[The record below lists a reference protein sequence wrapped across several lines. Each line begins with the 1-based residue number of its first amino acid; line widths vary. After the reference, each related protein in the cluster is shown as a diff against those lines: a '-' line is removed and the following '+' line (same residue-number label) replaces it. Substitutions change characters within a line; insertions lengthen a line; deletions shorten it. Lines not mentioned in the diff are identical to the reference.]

1 VRSVSRIV
9 PLALAL
15 VVTVGCET
23 DVPTAAEREAI
34 ELVMRP
40 FLTQLAAAY
49 TERDPAKLEGL
60 AAPRLIAEVE
70 RGFEALAAGGRRL
83 EPVLKSYEITDLKVL
98 RHANAIVALTEVW
111 DTRSFDA
118 STGDLIGRDENS
130 VLHSHVQL
138 KRVEDRWLVL
148 FREVEE
154 TATGPRLVLPTKAPS
169 PG

>member
-1 VRSVSRIV
+1 VRRPITVV
-9 PLALAL
+9 LLAAAL
-15 VVTVGCET
+15 LGGAACET
-23 DVPTAAEREAI
+23 DVPTPAERDAVEAV
-34 ELVMRP
+34 LRP

-49 TERDPAKLEGL
+49 TERDPSKLEGL

-83 EPVLKSYEITDLKVL
+83 EPVLVGYEITSLKVL
-98 RHANAIVALTEVW
+98 RHANAIVALTETW

-118 STGDLIGRDENS
+118 YSGELIGRDEKS
-130 VLHSHVQL
+130 VLHSHLQL

-148 FREVEE
+148 FREVDE
-154 TATGPRLVLPTKAPS
+154 TATGPRLVLPTKAPT